1 MSSRSYF
8 PIGTLQTCFTEKFG
22 APRQALMVSDARGV
36 LKLRHDSAFREA
48 LRGLETFSHV
58 WIIYVFDRHVG
69 KPWRPTIRP
78 PRIGGPKRVGVLAS
92 RSPHRPNPIG
102 LSAVKL
108 DSINYEARDGIEI
121 HLSGVD
127 ILNDTPVL
135 DIKPYLP
142 YADNVPEAIAGW
154 AKGEIERYPV
164 EFPEEISCP
173 PHLRGLVTQML
184 EWDPRPRPQR
194 ETMPL
199 NDPATEGRRFA
210 FRVSTVDVHWE
221 IRKGAIRVV
230 DVILLDLNGY

>member
-1 MSSRSYF
+1 MSLRSYI
-8 PIGTLQTCFTEKFG
+8 PIGTLETCFTEKFG
-22 APRQALMVSDARGV
+22 APRQALMVGEARGV
-36 LKLRHDSAFREA
+36 LKLRPEPSFREA

-58 WIIYVFDRHVG
+58 WVIYVFDRHIG

-108 DSINYEARDGIEI
+108 DRIDYDGRGGIEI

-127 ILNDTPVL
+127 ILNGTPVL

-142 YADNVPEAIAGW
+142 YADLLADAHSGW
-154 AKGEIERYPV
+154 AQGEIERYPV
-164 EFPEEISCP
+164 EFPPEIPCP
-173 PHLRGLVTQML
+173 SHLRGLVTQML

-194 ETMPL
+194 ETMPFH
-199 NDPATEGRRFA
+199 DPTSEGRRFA

-221 IRKGAIRVV
+221 IRNGGIRVLE
-230 DVILLDLNGY
+230 VILIES